1 MKKRKRNTPTLEK
14 TSKAVGIVHPA
25 AFRGFFYY
33 LKALIFKRHTW
44 NFPVFHQSALHHALR
59 AKRKA
64 AKRRIGQSTLDKE
77 GCPEGAGGK
86 IYAYSKMSFSTG
98 NAEKRQSSHP
108 SLRDTPSGEG

>member
-14 TSKAVGIVHPA
+14 NLESSGDCAPCC
-25 AFRGFFYY
+25 FRGFFYY

-44 NFPVFHQSALHHALR
+44 KFPVFHQSALLHALR

-64 AKRRIGQSTLDKE
+64 AKRRIGQSTLDKG

-86 IYAYSKMSFSTG
+86 IYA
-98 NAEKRQSSHP
+98 
-108 SLRDTPSGEG
+108 